1 MNDLKQFFTFG
12 TRRIVRMAII
22 AALYYVFT
30 MVLAPISFGALQFRA
45 ANLLKPL
52 ALLSP
57 DFGWGLSLGVFFAN
71 TASPFG
77 ALDFVVMPII
87 DLCMV
92 FVVWKLRGQPVIA
105 LGLQAIVTGAA
116 VAYFPL
122 YLGGGVPLAFTL
134 LPIITAQ
141 AIAGYAGHYLIW
153 NNPNVKKVLGD

>member
-1 MNDLKQFFTFG
+1 MNDLKDFFTFG
-12 TRRIVRMAII
+12 TKRIVRMAII

-30 MVLAPISFGALQFRA
+30 MALAPISFGALQFRA

-52 ALLSP
+52 ALISP

-71 TASPFG
+71 MASPFG

-87 DLCMV
+87 DLIMV
-92 FVVWKLRGQPVIA
+92 FFVWKLRKQPVIA
-105 LGLQAIVTGAA
+105 LGLQAVVTGAA

-134 LPIITAQ
+134 IPIITAQ
-141 AIAGYAGHYLIW
+141 AIAGYLGHYLIW
-153 NNPNVKKVLGD
+153 NNASIKRVLGE